1 MYIVGTA
8 GHVDHGKSSLVRAL
22 TGVDPDRLPEEKERN
37 LTIELGFASYIN
49 AAGQTVGVIDVPG
62 HQRFIRNMAG
72 GVWSLDCALLVVAA
86 DDGWMEQTEDHAA
99 ILKAMDVP
107 AILLVI
113 TKADAVDT
121 ARLEEVKEEAAEH
134 FFILFERETPIVV
147 TSATTGDG
155 LQMLKEEID
164 RQLTKRHAH
173 RYGPAFYIDRSFTIE
188 GAGAVA
194 TGSLRQMNL
203 AVGDVVTLLPSQTEA
218 KVRALQSFGQTVQ
231 EAGDGT
237 RIALSLASI
246 SHSQLNRGALVTTEP
261 DFYTLAKRVYLIIRP
276 VYNGEELKL
285 KRRGEVEISGG
296 TWHDWATVKVIGPL
310 PASIA
315 IAEATL
321 SSERPWHFG
330 QTVVLIRSGSSRP
343 LAQATVLTAA
353 ALTPEQFGRLSDLVH
368 THNALPAEI
377 ADEEYLKLFLE
388 GWGLITTTQKKSLS
402 LLGQQYNRFGSW
414 YLEASRLNTLKTLLL
429 DRVTE
434 RGLYSLETFKAEN
447 PYPHRLT
454 HLVVESMIAQEV
466 VSLTGGNLQTTDTQG
481 TTMGAEE
488 EQLLKKIEASGFSGH
503 LVKHIT
509 KAEKR
514 FLGPLLQKKL
524 IIIVDSTYI
533 YSTAVFEEII
543 ERIIDGR
550 AVGSTFSIAEA
561 KDGLP
566 LSRKYMLPLL
576 NKIEELGFVEREGD
590 RRRVVQPAGK
600 L

>member
-1 MYIVGTA
+1 
-8 GHVDHGKSSLVRAL
+8 
-22 TGVDPDRLPEEKERN
+22 
-37 LTIELGFASYIN
+37 
-49 AAGQTVGVIDVPG
+49 
-62 HQRFIRNMAG
+62 
-72 GVWSLDCALLVVAA
+72 
-86 DDGWMEQTEDHAA
+86 
-99 ILKAMDVP
+99 
-107 AILLVI
+107 
-113 TKADAVDT
+113 
-121 ARLEEVKEEAAEH
+121 
-134 FFILFERETPIVV
+134 
-147 TSATTGDG
+147 
-155 LQMLKEEID
+155 
-164 RQLTKRHAH
+164 
-173 RYGPAFYIDRSFTIE
+173 
-188 GAGAVA
+188 
-194 TGSLRQMNL
+194 
-203 AVGDVVTLLPSQTEA
+203 
-218 KVRALQSFGQTVQ
+218 
-231 EAGDGT
+231 
-237 RIALSLASI
+237 
-246 SHSQLNRGALVTTEP
+246 LNRGALVTTEP

-377 ADEEYLKLFLE
+377 ADEEYLKLFLD

-402 LLGQQYNRFGSW
+402 LLGEQYNRFGSW
-414 YLEASRLNTLKTLLL
+414 YLEVRRLEALKAHLM
-429 DRVTE
+429 DRVAE
-434 RGLYSLETFKAEN
+434 RGLYPLETYKTES

-466 VSLTGGNLQTTDTQG
+466 VSLAGGNLQTTDTQG

-488 EQLLKKIEASGFSGH
+488 EQLLKTVEASGFSGH

-509 KAEKR
+509 KTEKR
-514 FLGPLLQKKL
+514 LLGQLLQKKL

-576 NKIEELGFVEREGD
+576 NKMEELGFVERDGD
-590 RRRVVQPAGK
+590 MRRVVRAAGK